1 MNLQFTQLTRAF
13 TNTKSL
19 FEEDFSFSCKSSY
32 LLPFYFSIYFFF
44 LCVLFSLALLSSLYL
59 YSTSK
64 SLLGIGRF
72 AYMVNSEEG
81 VESFKAL
88 YRIPPGVG
96 IRYCKKGEWHEKR
109 QERKVVIPMIV
120 FIEGGMRNPYGYHYQ
135 RLP

>member
-1 MNLQFTQLTRAF
+1 M
-13 TNTKSL
+13 
-19 FEEDFSFSCKSSY
+19 
-32 LLPFYFSIYFFF
+32 
-44 LCVLFSLALLSSLYL
+44 ALLSSLYL
-59 YSTSK
+59 FSTSK

-81 VESFKAL
+81 VESVKAL